1 MCENK
6 CVRESEM
13 MKQTTNFKRNLPLL
27 AMSVPG
33 MLWLVLFSYL
43 PMFGLILAFKDYNFI
58 SGILG
63 SKFVGFKNFQSLFAT
78 SDALVITRN
87 TIVYNLAFIVL
98 GLIGSVSL
106 AIIFD
111 SMGRSKLLKVNQTLV
126 LLPYFL
132 SWVVIAYFVSVLLSE
147 DKGVINSI
155 IRLLGGDPVKW
166 YSTPK
171 YWPVILTVTSL
182 WKSMGYDCIIYYA
195 TIRGF
200 SSDYYEAARL
210 DGATWF
216 QQIRYI
222 TIPLLSSIAVM
233 MSLLKVGHIMHS
245 DFGLFYLVPK
255 NSGLLY
261 SVTSTIDTYVY
272 NGISGAQNFGVT
284 SAISFYQSVIGFILV
299 LTTNAV
305 VKKISPE
312 NALF

>member
-1 MCENK
+1 
-6 CVRESEM
+6 M

-43 PMFGLILAFKDYNFI
+43 PMFGLIIAFKDYNFI
-58 SGILG
+58 SGIMG

-200 SSDYYEAARL
+200 SYKK
-210 DGATWF
+210 
-216 QQIRYI
+216 
-222 TIPLLSSIAVM
+222 SST
-233 MSLLKVGHIMHS
+233 L
-245 DFGLFYLVPK
+245 
-255 NSGLLY
+255 
-261 SVTSTIDTYVY
+261 
-272 NGISGAQNFGVT
+272 
-284 SAISFYQSVIGFILV
+284 
-299 LTTNAV
+299 
-305 VKKISPE
+305 
-312 NALF
+312 